1 MTVQEVVWFMNHK
14 YGEQAYVVET
24 KKEILLFSLKSK
36 WIIKKSDFK
45 HFHTYTLFH
54 FNDVERE
61 HYHVQL
67 KSQNLDYLVYQAI
80 AHDNENIPYSNNDW
94 KQFNEMW
101 NMYLLGREIEGRVA
115 AWDWLCG
122 RQFNGKTSECGSEDA
137 GSTPVLPMSFHN
149 VAAAFGP

>member
-45 HFHTYTLFH
+45 HFRTYILFH

-101 NMYLLGREIEGRVA
+101 NMYLLGREVEGRAA
-115 AWDWLCG
+115 AWDWLC
-122 RQFNGKTSECGSEDA
+122 N
-137 GSTPVLPMSFHN
+137 
-149 VAAAFGP
+149 

>member
-24 KKEILLFSLKSK
+24 EKEIFLFSLKSK

-45 HFHTYTLFH
+45 HFRTYTLFH

-80 AHDNENIPYSNNDW
+80 AHDNDNIPYSDKDW
-94 KQFNEMW
+94 KRFNEMW
-101 NMYLLGREIEGRVA
+101 DMYLLGREIEGRAA

-122 RQFNGKTSECGSEDA
+122 NILS
-137 GSTPVLPMSFHN
+137 
-149 VAAAFGP
+149 